1 MASRFFFR
9 KFIYTFPL
17 RKILNVIFE
26 NYAYFSEST
35 SIKIYSIMHGYLS
48 IASNSLLSAHSYNG
62 GTCTNTCKKL
72 ICLPYSVFA
81 RIILNI
87 FMLSKDAS
95 RKQDKTGKEKEQ
107 DLVALSLDF
116 SSWFPQLWCW
126 PRRGDAAFYHS
137 LFLSCCWVCI
147 ILFHF

>member
-1 MASRFFFR
+1 MALRFFFR

-26 NYAYFSEST
+26 NYAYFREST

-48 IASNSLLSAHSYNG
+48 IASNSVLSAHIYNG

-81 RIILNI
+81 LIIPNI
-87 FMLSKDAS
+87 VVFLRFSKMQVANS
-95 RKQDKTGKEKEQ
+95 IKQAKRKSKI
-107 DLVALSLDF
+107 
-116 SSWFPQLWCW
+116 W
-126 PRRGDAAFYHS
+126 
-137 LFLSCCWVCI
+137 
-147 ILFHF
+147 